1 MFDVFYSGT
10 KPNLFAHEQ
19 AATSIEEAQR
29 LSKTRFFWWITY
41 LCDYTGFDF
50 LWEPV
55 PWQAHQ
61 RHAWRSQW
69 QPDSGTYLVPK
80 NGYTETNYYVDQQLT
95 RLPQYEGWVL
105 PDNIDINS
113 VDYSW
118 HPNPVDPPYIY
129 HFPSRWQQACGL
141 TYTVTGAVDIK
152 LTDPFIAQAL
162 SCEDNWHIPVHIRKD
177 SIDFSWHPN
186 TLEPPMIYHF
196 ATKHHWDRVGGPE
209 YRIPGAVE
217 IKYIDDI
224 VADTQSD
231 LANWYIPDWIDA
243 TSIDYSWVPNPTE
256 EPYIYEFAVEWGW
269 NNIGGPE
276 YRVPGATSRKY
287 VDYFVARTQPDPDKF
302 KINAD
307 ISPLDDVLRWRPN
320 PTELPYIYVFGNQWY
335 LAEIMPTVE
344 YHVPGATERKY
355 IDDLRATL
363 LPNKS
368 LFSQHY
374 TCNFDFSWTPDP
386 GDPPYIYVFGNQWYP
401 AEIMPTVE
409 YAVEGAVERKFME
422 YPLAQLPDAHSTNWS
437 TLVECEWDYS
447 WVPDPGDPPYIYVFG
462 NQWHPAVIM
471 PTVRYTVEGA
481 TEVKFMDYPVAKL
494 LQDTVFWT
502 VPDEVDSANI
512 DYSWVPDPG
521 SPPYIYHFGTDY
533 QASVGLTYA
542 MPGATELKF
551 AGEIPR
557 IQKEK
562 AIIQVQDIFYLD
574 RSNAMS
580 AQRFAQLQER
590 YPHIQKVRYVNSA
603 MDTIRRCV
611 SKTKQNRFWVI
622 SSLNDYSEFD
632 FAWHAQPWQNSM
644 THVFGTQWNKWSDT
658 FLVNRWEFERCAK
671 WAKGIEEF
679 PNLNFVSDQQVHSPS
694 DAHDIY
700 VINFGNKHATEVVD
714 NLKNRYRV
722 VKQARYFDNYL
733 DTIKRVLDGVEAEHI
748 WIVSSICDYSHFD
761 FSWQPEAWQSDML
774 HVFPSFDQKFGDT
787 FFVPVQKLREKIN
800 ELELLDWFETVN
812 YCDDQ
817 CVSRWPMPIVKHNN
831 DSHVETVLQHTWT
844 DPLTMF
850 TVDDGPVVRPTVSL
864 WREKSKTIIP
874 LSSGASAVIVPQ
886 SAVPYIKNQLYD
898 YPYIDKT
905 QKDLMKD
912 QLLDIV
918 FISNGESMAEEN
930 WQYLNHSTS
939 SRNHRVV
946 RVDGVNGRVAAYH
959 AAANASNTPWFF
971 AVFAKLQ
978 VVSTFDWTWQ
988 PDRMQEPKH
997 YIFHAGNPVNG
1008 LEYGHQAMIA
1018 YNKKLVLANTGHGL
1032 DFTLDSAHEVV
1043 PILSG
1048 HAMYCEDPWTC
1059 WRTAFREALKLRAS
1073 LPNVENEYRL
1083 KVWLKEDSGTIAN
1096 GHWSHKG
1103 AQDAMDFYD
1112 SVNGN
1117 FEELRKS
1124 YDWEWLSSYAFFKRN
1139 LSTGQ

>member
-1 MFDVFYSGT
+1 M
-10 KPNLFAHEQ
+10 FAHEQ

-41 LCDYTGFDF
+41 LCDYTNFDF

-129 HFPSRWQQACGL
+129 HFPSQWQQACGL

-209 YRIPGAVE
+209 YRIHGAVE
-217 IKYIDDI
+217 IKYSDDI

-363 LPNKS
+363 LPNKL

-574 RSNAMS
+574 CSNAMS

-700 VINFGNKHATEVVD
+700 VINFGNKHATEVVE

-748 WIVSSICDYSHFD
+748 WIVSSICDYAHFD

-817 CVSRWPMPIVKHNN
+817 RVSRWPMPIIKHNN
-831 DSHVETVLQHTWT
+831 DSHVETILQHTWT

-874 LSSGASAVIVPQ
+874 LSSGAS
-886 SAVPYIKNQLYD
+886 
-898 YPYIDKT
+898 
-905 QKDLMKD
+905 
-912 QLLDIV
+912 
-918 FISNGESMAEEN
+918 
-930 WQYLNHSTS
+930 
-939 SRNHRVV
+939 
-946 RVDGVNGRVAAYH
+946 RVAAYH
-959 AAANASNTPWFF
+959 AAASASNTPWFF

-978 VVSTFDWTWQ
+978 VISTFDWTWQ

-1008 LEYGHQAMIA
+1008 LAYGHQAMIA

-1139 LSTGQ
+1139 LSTVP